1 MLTQSNI
8 NARMFALSHTT
19 SDLLVG
25 LKCLDV
31 PEVEREARMLNEQA
45 NEYGASQ
52 LGLTALQIE
61 QAAIAGD
68 LNAAQLLVPVI
79 HENLLQTREAMNK
92 LLPQPFC
99 LPEL

>member
-68 LNAAQLLVPVI
+68 LDAAQLLVPVL
-79 HENLLQTREAMNK
+79 HENLLQAREAMNK
-92 LLPQPFC
+92 LLS
-99 LPEL
+99 